1 MMDLVSAKPTWRP
14 DFPNVKG
21 LFDAAS
27 RDALKFDG
35 GRSRGTVPLTH
46 GEEFFNADAVAL
58 SGEGLELPESGP
70 KTLTLTLEHGAAG
83 LAS

>member
-1 MMDLVSAKPTWRP
+1 M
-14 DFPNVKG
+14 KG
-21 LFDAAS
+21 FLDAAS
-27 RDALKFDG
+27 RDAFPFDG
-35 GRSRGTVPLTH
+35 GRSRSTVLLTH
-46 GEEFFNADAVAL
+46 GEEFGNADAVAL